1 MAFSV
6 RRGLA
11 WMLLSQGGLFIIQ
24 FSGSVVLARLLTP
37 YEMGIYAVAYAV
49 VGILSTLRALG
60 LSNFLVREHELR
72 PDIVRTCFTIN
83 AILVTATAAVIA
95 ILSHVGGALL
105 GDAGVGRVL
114 VLLTVPPLLS
124 ILELV
129 PLARLERIGAFRLVA
144 LINLAKVSTTT
155 GVTILLA
162 TLGFSYMSIAW
173 GTLAAAALGVIC
185 VNIAGRRFVS
195 LRFGLHEWRSVTR
208 FGVQILMIGA
218 MGNIA
223 NRCSDLLLGRVVGL
237 SALGLYSR
245 ASGLN
250 GLLWDNIHVVIAR
263 VVFVDFSERRR
274 RSLPLR
280 ESYLRVVAMVI
291 GLLWPASAG
300 MAILAGPIVLTIY
313 GPNWVEAA
321 PILSL
326 LAIGGLIGSSLTM
339 VYEIYLVTGETER
352 LFRRESVRN
361 GISLGLFSLGCLG
374 GMLWAAA
381 SRIGDNLVAFLIYRT
396 EISRLTKSTVADV
409 APVYRQ
415 AGMLTVAACAPAAIL
430 MMANNW
436 SPHTPLPL
444 IFGAIGLGVV
454 TWGGVL
460 WCQSHP
466 LFIEAEAVS
475 RQFFWRYVRGV

>member
-11 WMLLSQGGLFIIQ
+11 WMLLSQGGLFVIQ
-24 FSGSVVLARLLTP
+24 FGGSVVLARLLTP

-60 LSNFLVREHELR
+60 LSNFLVREPQLR
-72 PDIVRTCFTIN
+72 PEIVRTCFTIN
-83 AILVTATAAVIA
+83 AVLATATALVIVV
-95 ILSHVGGALL
+95 LSRAGGTLL
-105 GDAGVGRVL
+105 GDPGVERVL
-114 VLLTVPPLLS
+114 LLLTVPPLLS

-129 PLARLERIGAFRLVA
+129 PLARLERVGAFRIVA
-144 LINLAKVSTTT
+144 LINLAKVSMTT

-185 VNIAGRRFVS
+185 INIAGRRFVS
-195 LRFGLHEWRSVTR
+195 LRFGLHEWRVVTR
-208 FGVQILMIGA
+208 FGAQILMIGA
-218 MGNIA
+218 MGTIA
-223 NRCSDLLLGRVVGL
+223 GRCSDLLLGRIVGI

-250 GLLWDNIHVVIAR
+250 GLLWDNIHAVIAR
-263 VVFVDFSERRR
+263 IVLIDFAERRR

-280 ESYLRVVAMVI
+280 EIYLRVVAMVT

-321 PILSL
+321 PILSC
-326 LAIGGLIGSSLTM
+326 LAVAGLIGSSITM
-339 VYEIYLVTGETER
+339 TYEIYLVTGETER
-352 LFRRESVRN
+352 MFRRESVRYP
-361 GISLGLFSLGCLG
+361 ISLGLFLLGCLG

-381 SRIGDNLVAFLIYRT
+381 SRIGDALVSFLMYRN
-396 EISRLTKSTVADV
+396 EISRMTESTAADV
-409 APVYRQ
+409 APIYRQ
-415 AGMLTVAACAPAAIL
+415 AALLTVVACAPAATL
-430 MMANNW
+430 MTINHW
-436 SPHTPLPL
+436 SPSTSLPSV
-444 IFGAIGLGVV
+444 FGSIGLGLAMWCA
-454 TWGGVL
+454 TL
-460 WCQSHP
+460 WLLNHP
-466 LFIEAEAVS
+466 LFVEAEATG
-475 RQFFWRYVRGV
+475 RQFFWRYVRNA